1 MELLFIDYTL
11 LKKERLETYHN
22 IYYVNFYDL
31 KYISNM
37 NRYEN
42 KDRKRDYSLLIDE
55 NVIGNKIRKDTYV
68 GYGLFMEYMNRNC
81 FSMFIVHMYC
91 LRNGSTKI

>member
-1 MELLFIDYTL
+1 
-11 LKKERLETYHN
+11 
-22 IYYVNFYDL
+22 
-31 KYISNM
+31 M